1 MSKRK
6 EPGNS
11 SAPSVSYCWLVAKT
25 LLGNFLKGVKTG
37 VDHGMSCFDPPQ
49 VVGRLELLVAVVVWA
64 ASPC

>member
-11 SAPSVSYCWLVAKT
+11 SAPSVSYCWL
-25 LLGNFLKGVKTG
+25 GNFLKGVKAG

>member
-25 LLGNFLKGVKTG
+25 LLGNFLKGVKAG
-37 VDHGMSCFDPPQ
+37 VDHGMNCFDPH
-49 VVGRLELLVAVVVWA
+49 RLWGGWSCL
-64 ASPC
+64 